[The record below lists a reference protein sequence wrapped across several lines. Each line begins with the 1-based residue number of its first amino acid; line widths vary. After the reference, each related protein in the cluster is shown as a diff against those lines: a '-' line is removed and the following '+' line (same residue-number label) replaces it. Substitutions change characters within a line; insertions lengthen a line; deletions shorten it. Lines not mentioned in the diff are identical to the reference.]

1 MTLCT
6 IGYAQEKKFTLTSQ
20 GVGCIQIGMKVTDI
34 PETCEG
40 LYNKVEKKV
49 IPGGDPNDFEAEPAH
64 DQYLFYQGKVKVME
78 ISITPEDEGAIHY
91 LTVYSPHIET
101 EQGLHPGS
109 PIKDLVNLT
118 EGVEWQIEGE
128 YYGAVI
134 NGCIAIELK
143 SKYLTPSGLNK
154 YEDVFVNEKEPKFF
168 LKDFKPGS
176 KIEEISVYQ
185 E

>member
-1 MTLCT
+1 MMWCT
-6 IGYAQEKKFTLTSQ
+6 VAHAQEKTFTLTRQ
-20 GVGCIQIGMKVTDI
+20 GVGCIQMGMKAADI
-34 PETCEG
+34 PALCEG
-40 LYNKVEKKV
+40 LYNKVEKKF
-49 IPGGDPNDFEAEPAH
+49 ISGGDPNDFQADPPH
-64 DQYLFYQGKVKVME
+64 DQYIFYQGKVKVME
-78 ISITPEDEGAIHY
+78 INIVQEDAGCIHY
-91 LTVYSPHIET
+91 VTVYSPRIVT

-109 PIKDLVNLT
+109 PLEDLVNLSD
-118 EGVEWQIEGE
+118 VEWQIEGE
-128 YYGAVI
+128 YYGAVL

-168 LKDFKPGS
+168 LHDFKPGS